1 MGCSIRAGL
10 DFASIFGR
18 LDICVLKD
26 QQEQAKAGKVD
37 F

>member
-10 DFASIFGR
+10 DFASFYGR
-18 LDICVLKD
+18 LDICALKG
-26 QQEQAKAGKVD
+26 QQEKAKAGKVD